1 MIYASAH
8 LSFLSFDLPLVV
20 FSSAP
25 FGFLHSNVIKPQ
37 PPSEMPQNMSSI
49 KVSSNWPSPASDH
62 KFIAVSMLH
71 QNRKDN
77 KGRVTL
83 RQAMNNLSEF
93 CEREMDPGRV
103 QVPCLFHFI
112 NGRSQSE

>member
-37 PPSEMPQNMSSI
+37 PPSEYEFYQSQFEL
-49 KVSSNWPSPASDH
+49 AFTGLDH

-71 QNRKDN
+71 LIRKDN
-77 KGRVTL
+77 KGRVNL
-83 RQAMNNLSEF
+83 RQAMNNLAEF

-103 QVPCLFHFI
+103 QVP
-112 NGRSQSE
+112 